1 MSDSFRPHGLYSPR
15 NSPGWNTGVGS
26 LSLLQGIFPTQG
38 LNPGLPNCRRILYQL
53 SHKGSPWQIGRSSI
67 SALPSQPPLPPLPLT
82 HSAISA
88 VGEEVPLFLI
98 QLGCKRESKLIT
110 FRCWVTK
117 ILVILGPYVF
127 PDTSGRKGCM
137 NEWSF
142 GGKSEQSSE
151 NHVCQLST

>member
-1 MSDSFRPHGLYSPR
+1 MKTYGFH
-15 NSPGWNTGVGS
+15 
-26 LSLLQGIFPTQG
+26 
-38 LNPGLPNCRRILYQL
+38 YQL
-53 SHKGSPWQIGRSSI
+53 SVPGKQLPGAHSPRRKLSGRLQTSGE
-67 SALPSQPPLPPLPLT
+67 PLT

-110 FRCWVTK
+110 FRCRVTK